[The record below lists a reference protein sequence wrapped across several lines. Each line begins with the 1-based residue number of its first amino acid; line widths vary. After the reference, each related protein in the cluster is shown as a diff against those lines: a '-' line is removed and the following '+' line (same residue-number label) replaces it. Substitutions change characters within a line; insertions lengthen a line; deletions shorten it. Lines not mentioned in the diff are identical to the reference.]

1 MKKLIYILLFILPI
15 SACQNKEGVKLPNE
29 VRWVTQSSEYSSV
42 CEQIYNSASLVLQ
55 NQFEGVDRP
64 VIVMDLDETVL
75 NNVQYQVELFEKS
88 ETYNPTSWNAWV
100 NKELATAVPGA
111 KSFIIDFKEKY
122 EGRIVFISNRDGS
135 TIKATRNNLD
145 NLGLLFEDDV
155 FLLRQDKRDTKIV
168 RRNEVIEGIG
178 RMQSYG
184 PNSVLAYFGD
194 QIGDFPNDSSFVFS
208 LNKFIFPNPIYGK
221 W

>member
-15 SACQNKEGVKLPNE
+15 SACQNKEGAKLPNE
-29 VRWVTQSSEYSSV
+29 LRWVTQSSEYSSV
-42 CEQIYNSASLVLQ
+42 CEQIYNSASSVLQ

-111 KSFIIDFKEKY
+111 KSFILDFKEKY
-122 EGRIVFISNRDGS
+122 EGRIVFISNRDAS

-155 FLLRQDKRDTKIV
+155 FLLRKDKRDTKIV

>member
-15 SACQNKEGVKLPNE
+15 SACQNKEGAKLPNE
-29 VRWVTQSSEYSSV
+29 LRWVTQSSEYSSV
-42 CEQIYNSASLVLQ
+42 CEQIYNSASSVLQ

-111 KSFIIDFKEKY
+111 KSFILDFKEKY

-155 FLLRQDKRDTKIV
+155 FLLRKDKRDTKIV

>member
-1 MKKLIYILLFILPI
+1 MKQYFYILLFILPI
-15 SACQNKEGVKLPNE
+15 SACENISDIKLPND
-29 VRWVTQSSEYSSV
+29 VRWVTQSSEYTSL
-42 CEQIYNSASLVLQ
+42 CEQIYSSAGSVLQ

-88 ETYNPTSWNAWV
+88 ETYNPTSWNVWV
-100 NKELATAVPGA
+100 DKELASTVPGA
-111 KSFIIDFKEKY
+111 KSFILDFKQKY
-122 EGRIVFISNRDGS
+122 KGLIVFISNRDAS
-135 TIKATRNNLD
+135 TIEATQNNLD
-145 NLGLLFEDDV
+145 KLGLLFEDDV
-155 FLLRQDKRDTKIV
+155 FLLRKDKRDTKNV
-168 RRNEVIEGIG
+168 RRNEVLEGIG

-194 QIGDFPNDSSFVFS
+194 QIGDFPNDTTFVFS
-208 LNKFIFPNPIYGK
+208 YNKFMFPNPMYGK